1 MDAISKKRIE
11 ELKKAH
17 EAGKTEEFIRSLRID
32 ELSQMIDEL
41 ASLVPKTENI
51 EVTTPNDL
59 VSPVVIEPME
69 EQKKDYDQ
77 ELEER
82 LIIIKKV
89 FDNAYR
95 HTQYKYGKLHA
106 DTAVRDF
113 FLRSDVMWFTGKEN
127 REMLKELL
135 NHPNEI
141 YQLLFDYAISKYIL
155 DETNGIKHDV
165 TLDEV
170 KKYINV
176 KDSSLNYNENH
187 ITSVVAIG
195 TAWSPHWTT
204 NLIACNPQ
212 VMQALVN
219 DFVKGRYNGQKK
231 QLDCSKKT
239 KWIKQPNGRTII
251 MSKYALN
258 RTIASMNDDDMI
270 EPFNPEVIKQGAE
283 PKTH

>member
-170 KKYINV
+170 KKYTNV

-239 KWIKQPNGRTII
+239 KRIKQPNGRTII

-270 EPFNPEVIKQGAE
+270 EPFNPETITQGAE
-283 PKTH
+283 QKTH